1 MAKIQVDFT
10 HLHGIVTNAVIN
22 FLFLYKKLLT
32 NNDTHYQ

>member
-22 FLFLYKKLLT
+22 FFISLQKTVDK
-32 NNDTHYQ
+32 